1 MAVCASLTPL
11 AFHAPAT
18 NCAGV
23 IGTAAYAAP
32 ELLNPETP
40 DSAAAGRPPT
50 AEEEARI
57 LKADV
62 SAGLL

>member
-1 MAVCASLTPL
+1 MHCCPC
-11 AFHAPAT
+11 P
-18 NCAGV
+18 CAGV

-40 DSAAAGRPPT
+40 DAGDRQPT
-50 AEEEARI
+50 AEDEERI

-62 SAGLL
+62 SGG

>member
-1 MAVCASLTPL
+1 MTECATRRPL
-11 AFHAPAT
+11 ALHAPAI

-62 SAGLL
+62 SPGL